1 MVDQQEDK
9 YKDVNKGKGE
19 DIEICRY
26 KKNLCTFLKI
36 ATKKVSY
43 TIMMTLT
50 KKTKKLIAI

>member
-26 KKNLCTFLKI
+26 KKIELPFRN
-36 ATKKVSY
+36 
-43 TIMMTLT
+43 
-50 KKTKKLIAI
+50 

>member
-26 KKNLCTFLKI
+26 KKKFSYRF

-43 TIMMTLT
+43 TLTMTLT
-50 KKTKKLIAI
+50 TKTKALIAI